1 MSAPDAAAE
10 GFIDVEG
17 GRVWYRSFGTGGA
30 TPLLMLHGGPGISH
44 DYLDPLAVLADER
57 RVVFYDQLGAGK
69 SDRPQDPAPYTVER
83 YVREIGAVRAALS
96 LDEVYLYGQ
105 SWGTSLAVEYAL
117 TGNAGAPAQGVR
129 GMALSSP
136 CLSVKRWAED
146 AGKLIAAMPE
156 TERLALEHGRATNTI
171 DTPEYR
177 AASAAFDRKHLSRLD
192 APTEP
197 MLRMFAGA
205 NMAVY
210 KAVWGPT
217 DFEATGAMR
226 GFERAVDLHR
236 LPMPVLYMCGRYD
249 GATPETTA
257 WYASLTPKSET
268 VVFQDSSHVP
278 HLEEPGEH
286 ERVLRDFL
294 SRCDSDGSRQ

>member
-1 MSAPDAAAE
+1 MAAPNATDE

-30 TPLLMLHGGPGISH
+30 TPLLMLHGGPGIPH

-69 SDRPQDPAPYTVER
+69 SDRPSDTAIYTVDR
-83 YVREIGAVRAALS
+83 CVRELGTVRAAIG
-96 LDEVYLYGQ
+96 LDEVILYGQ

-117 TGNAGAPAQGVR
+117 TGDDGTPPTGIR
-129 GMALSSP
+129 GLVLSSP
-136 CLSVKRWAED
+136 CLSVTRWAED
-146 AGKLIAAMPE
+146 AGKLIAAMPDP
-156 TERLALEHGRATNTI
+156 ERTALELGRSTNQV

-217 DFEATGAMR
+217 DFDATGAMR
-226 GFERAVDLHR
+226 GFERAEDLHR
-236 LPMPVLYMCGRYD
+236 LTMPVLYMCGRYD
-249 GATPETTA
+249 GATPATTA
-257 WYASLTPKSET
+257 WYASLTPQSQT
-268 VVFQDSSHVP
+268 IVFKDSSHVP
-278 HLEEPGEH
+278 HLEEPEEH
-286 ERVLRDFL
+286 LRTLRNFLRRV
-294 SRCDSDGSRQ
+294 DSQG

>member
-1 MSAPDAAAE
+1 MAAPDATDE
-10 GFIDVEG
+10 GFIDVED
-17 GRVWYRSFGTGGA
+17 GRVWYRSFGTGGS
-30 TPLLMLHGGPGISH
+30 TPLLMLHGGPGIPH
-44 DYLDPLAVLADER
+44 DYLDPLSVLADER

-69 SDRPQDPAPYTVER
+69 SDRPQDPALYTVGR
-83 YVREIGAVRAALS
+83 YVRELGAVRAALR
-96 LDEVYLYGQ
+96 LDDVYLYGQ

-117 TGNAGAPAQGVR
+117 TGDGGSPATGIR

-136 CLSVKRWAED
+136 CLSVNRWAED
-146 AGKLIAAMPE
+146 AEKLIAAMPE
-156 TERLALEHGRATNTI
+156 TERRALQHGRATSNF

-197 MLRMFAGA
+197 MLRMFASA

-226 GFERAVDLHR
+226 SFERAEDLHR
-236 LPMPVLYMCGRYD
+236 LTMPVLYMCGRYD

-257 WYASLTPKSET
+257 WYASLTPHAEK
-268 VVFQDSSHVP
+268 VVFENSSHVP
-278 HLEEPGEH
+278 HLEEPDEH
-286 ERVLRDFL
+286 LRVLRGFL
-294 SRCDSDGSRQ
+294 RRLDQG

>member
-1 MSAPDAAAE
+1 MPAPDATDE

-17 GRVWYRSFGTGGA
+17 GHVWYRSFGSGHA
-30 TPLLMLHGGPGISH
+30 TPLLMLHGGPGIPH

-69 SDRPQDPAPYTVER
+69 SDRPQDPAFYTVDR
-83 YVREIGAVRAALS
+83 YVRELGAVRAALG
-96 LDEVYLYGQ
+96 LDDVYLYGQ

-117 TGNAGAPAQGVR
+117 TGNGGAPATGIR
-129 GMALSSP
+129 GMVLSSP
-136 CLSVKRWAED
+136 CLSVTRWAED
-146 AGKLIAAMPE
+146 ASKLIAAMPDA
-156 TERLALEHGRATNTI
+156 ERAAIEHGRATNNM

-177 AASAAFDRKHLSRLD
+177 AASAAFDRQHLSRLN

-205 NMAVY
+205 NMTVY

-226 GFERAVDLHR
+226 GFEPADHLHS
-236 LPMPVLYMCGRYD
+236 LTMPVLYMCGRDD

-257 WYASLTPKSET
+257 WYASLTAQSEH
-268 VVFQDSSHVP
+268 VVFENSSHVP
-278 HLEEPGEH
+278 HLEEPDEH
-286 ERVLRDFL
+286 LQLLRHFLRRVDEA
-294 SRCDSDGSRQ
+294 